1 MTNVNNISGINVGL
15 NTNLPQNNSSP
26 DVKEDAVKE
35 SAQTAK
41 PEVNFVDA
49 EDVMSAM
56 AGQAAINKSTVS
68 GAKAYDVSRYVTPE
82 QAQRIAG
89 FITSFEDIVAKNLES
104 VTNELGTGVSENVRM
119 DIALAKADKMAG

>member
-35 SAQTAK
+35 SAQAAQ
-41 PEVNFVDA
+41 PEANYIDA

-56 AGQAAINKSTVS
+56 ASQAALNKSTVG
-68 GAKAYDVSRYVTPE
+68 GAKTYDLGRYVTPE

-119 DIALAKADKMAG
+119 NIALAEADKMAG